1 MFAAGGVGAASASRT
16 TTEEPMLTTR
26 FTKLVGCSVPIQQA
40 GMGAAAPPELA
51 CAVSEAGGLG
61 MVGTARAGINP
72 ASLAGLLR
80 RTRDLT
86 NRAFGVNF
94 IPRHYPGM
102 MREFVEQAAKVARVV
117 ECFYTEPDA
126 ELVRMIHD
134 QGALASWQV
143 GSCEEALKAAEA
155 GCDIIVA
162 QGVEAGGHVRGTIG
176 LLGLLCEV
184 LDAVPQVPV
193 LAAGG
198 IGTGRAIAAVLAA
211 GADGVRVGTRFVA
224 SEEAGVHPVY
234 TDALIAARAEDSA
247 YGSTFH
253 VGWPEAPHGTLR
265 SAIAAAQ
272 AHDGEIV
279 AKVTSLDGTERPVPR
294 FSTAVADRSA
304 TGNIQAMALYAGQSV
319 GAIKRVA
326 PAREIIQELVE
337 QAEDLLRRAP

>member
-1 MFAAGGVGAASASRT
+1 
-16 TTEEPMLTTR
+16 MLTTR

-40 GMGAAAPPELA
+40 GMGAASPPELA

-61 MVGTARAGINP
+61 MVGTARQGINP
-72 ASLAGLLR
+72 DTLAGLLG

-94 IPRHYPGM
+94 IPRFYPDR
-102 MREFVEQAAKVARVV
+102 MREFVEQAAKVARVI

-126 ELVRMIHD
+126 ELVKVIHG
-134 QGALASWQV
+134 QGALACWQV

-155 GCDIIVA
+155 GCDLIVA

-176 LLGLLCEV
+176 LLGLVCDV
-184 LDAVPQVPV
+184 LDAVPDVPV

-198 IGTGRAIAAVLAA
+198 IGTGRAMAAMLAA
-211 GADGVRVGTRFVA
+211 GADGVRIGTRFVA
-224 SEEAGVHPVY
+224 AEESGAHPTY

-247 YGSTFH
+247 YGSPFH

-265 SAIAAAQ
+265 SAVKAAQ
-272 AHDGEIV
+272 AHDGETV
-279 AKVTSLDGTERPVPR
+279 AKIMGIDGTERPVPR
-294 FSTAVADRSA
+294 FSVIVADRSA
-304 TGNIQAMALYAGQSV
+304 TGHVEAMALYAGQSV
-319 GAIKRVA
+319 GAVKRVA

-337 QAEDLLRRAP
+337 QAEELLRRPR